1 MTIIN
6 SILKRTDINLPTN
19 VHLVKPMV
27 FPVVMY
33 GSQSWTIKKAECQ
46 RIDAF
51 EYWSWRRLLTFPW
64 TARRINQ
71 PILQEI
77 SPEFSLEGLSLKLKF
92 QYFAHLLRTDSLEKT
107 LMPEKIEGRRRRGNR
122 GWDGWIASQTRWTW
136 VWVNPGSWWWTGS
149 PSISPGLQSMGSQRV
164 RHNCT
169 TELNWTENK
178 ENG

>member
-6 SILKRTDINLPTN
+6 SILKRRGINLPTH

-51 EYWSWRRLLTFPW
+51 EYWSWRRFLRFTW
-64 TARRINQ
+64 TAKRINQ

-77 SPEFSLEGLSLKLKF
+77 SPEFSLEGLLLKLKF

-107 LMPEKIEGRRRRGNR
+107 LMLGKIEGRRRRGNR
-122 GWDGWIASQTRWTW
+122 G
-136 VWVNPGSWWWTGS
+136 
-149 PSISPGLQSMGSQRV
+149 
-164 RHNCT
+164 
-169 TELNWTENK
+169 
-178 ENG
+178 

>member
-6 SILKRTDINLPTN
+6 SILKRRGINLPTN

-51 EYWSWRRLLTFPW
+51 EYWSWRRFLRFTW
-64 TARRINQ
+64 TAKRINQ

-77 SPEFSLEGLSLKLKF
+77 SPEFSLEGLLLKLKF
-92 QYFAHLLRTDSLEKT
+92 QYFGHVMWRADSFEKT
-107 LMPEKIEGRRRRGNR
+107 LMLGNIKVGGEGDGV
-122 GWDGWIASQTRWTW
+122 GWDGWMASHGHEFEQTSRDSEGQ
-136 VWVNPGSWWWTGS
+136 GSLECCS
-149 PSISPGLQSMGSQRV
+149 S
-164 RHNCT
+164 
-169 TELNWTENK
+169 
-178 ENG
+178 

>member
-6 SILKRTDINLPTN
+6 SILKRRDINLPTK

-33 GSQSWTIKKAECQ
+33 GYESWTIKKAECQ

-51 EYWSWRRLLTFPW
+51 EYWSWRRLLRFPW

-77 SPEFSLEGLSLKLKF
+77 SNEFSLEGLLLELKF

-107 LMPEKIEGRRRRGNR
+107 LLLGKIEGRRRRGDR
-122 GWDGWIASQTRWTW
+122 RWDGWIASQTRWMW

-149 PSISPGLQSMGSQRV
+149 PNISPGLQSMGSQRV
-164 RHNCT
+164 RHDCM